1 MADCVISSNAAKSHT
16 HISEWTRAE
25 RIRIRVKSPMALYK
39 SDNSWMEGI
48 PTETKNYINFI
59 LYHKPTEYK
68 SDEELAKLKHLY
80 DGIYTN
86 R

>member
-1 MADCVISSNAAKSHT
+1 MGKEKSWRSLIALKNAGKD
-16 HISEWTRAE
+16 I
-25 RIRIRVKSPMALYK
+25 Y

-68 SDEELAKLKHLY
+68 SDEKLAKLKHLY

>member
-1 MADCVISSNAAKSHT
+1 
-16 HISEWTRAE
+16 
-25 RIRIRVKSPMALYK
+25 
-39 SDNSWMEGI
+39 MEGI
-48 PTETKNYINFI
+48 PTETINYINFI

-68 SDEELAKLKHLY
+68 SDEKLAKLKHLY

>member
-1 MADCVISSNAAKSHT
+1 MKVTLVAGARPNFMKVAPIIYAIKAAKNAGKD
-16 HISEWTRAE
+16 I
-25 RIRIRVKSPMALYK
+25 Y